1 MGTSRDDAVAFV
13 EGYGRTWERWDLS
26 AWGDLFTDDVVYVEH
41 PTQRPVVG
49 RAELEAYF
57 RKEAAEQGAVSVR
70 MGSPVVE
77 GNRVAGEFWVTATSE
92 SEPATLVG
100 GFIAQLEPDGR
111 CSHFR
116 EYWFYVEGEAAP
128 AYDGWG
134 DYRGRPAGRAVA
146 LRATDV
152 APMSSGF
159 R

>member
-1 MGTSRDDAVAFV
+1 MGTNRDDAVAFV

-26 AWGDLFTDDVVYVEH
+26 AWADLFTGDVVYVEH

-70 MGSPVVE
+70 MGSPVVD

-116 EYWFYVEGEAAP
+116 EYWFYVEGEAAS

-134 DYRGRPAGRAVA
+134 D
-146 LRATDV
+146 
-152 APMSSGF
+152 
-159 R
+159 